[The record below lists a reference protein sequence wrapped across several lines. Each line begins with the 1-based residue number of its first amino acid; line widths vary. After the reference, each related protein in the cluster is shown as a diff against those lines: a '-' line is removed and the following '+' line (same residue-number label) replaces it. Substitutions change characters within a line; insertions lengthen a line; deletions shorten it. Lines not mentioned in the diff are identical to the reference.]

1 MRKEMI
7 FTDERV
13 QRAAALLK
21 ERGLLGRS
29 LKNLEAAAQKL
40 SKSDEEDVELWELY
54 GRICSHARTVRTYIE
69 HVDSAVDS
77 LDSYYAR
84 LVRLAYYDGLTA
96 GEICE
101 RYGWSSINSY
111 YYHRRL
117 ALLTLFTIWFGK
129 EVAEGEKEEGAEG
142 AYRRSS

>member
-1 MRKEMI
+1 M
-7 FTDERV
+7 
-13 QRAAALLK
+13 LK
-21 ERGLLGRS
+21 ERKLLEKS
-29 LKNLEAAAQKL
+29 LKNLEAASDKL
-40 SKSDEEDVELWELY
+40 SQSPEEDTELWELY
-54 GRICSHARTVRTYIE
+54 GRICSHARTVRMYLELI
-69 HVDSAVDS
+69 DSAVDS

-117 ALLTLFTIWFGK
+117 ALLALFTVWFGK
-129 EVAEGEKEEGAEG
+129 GVAEIEKEEGAEG

>member
-1 MRKEMI
+1 M

-13 QRAAALLK
+13 QKAAAVLR
-21 ERGLLGRS
+21 ERVPLDKS
-29 LKNLEAAAQKL
+29 LKNLEAAAEKL
-40 SKSDEEDVELWELY
+40 SEAPKDNTALWELY
-54 GRICSHARTVRTYIE
+54 GKVCADARTVRMYIE
-69 HVDSAVDS
+69 LIDNAVDS

-101 RYGWSSINSY
+101 QYGWNSINSY

-117 ALLTLFTIWFGK
+117 ALLELFVIWFGK
-129 EVAEGEKEEGAEG
+129 EVAVFGKEGTARSD
-142 AYRRSS
+142 RRSS

>member
-1 MRKEMI
+1 M
-7 FTDERV
+7 
-13 QRAAALLK
+13 LK
-21 ERGLLGRS
+21 ERIPLGKS
-29 LKNLEAAAQKL
+29 LKNLEEAAEKL
-40 SKSDEEDVELWELY
+40 SEMPEGDVRLWELY
-54 GRICSHARTVRTYIE
+54 GRICAAARNVRTYIE
-69 HVDSAVDS
+69 LVDSAVDS

-117 ALLTLFTIWFGK
+117 ALLALFTVWFGK
-129 EVAEGEKEEGAEG
+129 GVAEIEKEEGAEG